1 MKRRRKLI
9 GIIASVVLAAVGT
22 SLLVAYVRTAEDRAL
37 VGEEAVGVLVVTET
51 IPKGTRAEDVTAKVR
66 TEQVPAK
73 VVAQGAVADL
83 RALNGL
89 VAGGDLLPGEQLV
102 QSRFAA
108 AAAATAGLA
117 TPAPGSL
124 TVTVAMDAL
133 RALGGRVRTGDSVG
147 VVASFEEPETTRLIL
162 QKVPVTDVRTEAG
175 VAVTGKADAPPVV
188 GQLWVTLAM
197 DAPSVERVVFAAEY
211 GTLWLAWEP
220 KEANEAG
227 TKLQT
232 RPGVS
237 L

>member
-1 MKRRRKLI
+1 MNRRRKI
-9 GIIASVVLAAVGT
+9 MGIIASVVLAALGT
-22 SLLVAYVRTAEDRAL
+22 SLLVAYVRSAEDRAL
-37 VGEEAVGVLVVTET
+37 DGEEAMGVLVVTET
-51 IPKGTRAEDVTAKVR
+51 IPKGTKAEEVTAKVKL
-66 TEQVPAK
+66 EQIPSR

-83 RALNGL
+83 SSLNGL
-89 VAGGDLLPGEQLV
+89 VAGGDLLPGEQVV

-108 AAAATAGLA
+108 AAATGIA

-124 TVTVAMDAL
+124 KVTVAMDAL
-133 RALGGRVRTGDSVG
+133 RAIGGQVRAGDSVG
-147 VVASFEEPETTRLIL
+147 VVASFTEPETTRLVL

-175 VAVTGKADAPPVV
+175 VAITGKPDGTAVTGRV
-188 GQLWVTLAM
+188 WVTLAV

-227 TKLQT
+227 TKTQT
-232 RPGVS
+232 RAGVN